1 MATKTVERLLE
12 DVGAVM
18 AGHFLLT
25 SGRHSPIYL
34 EKFRFL
40 EYPEHTAHLSSS
52 IARHFKDAGIQV
64 VAGPT
69 TGGVIVAYEVA
80 RQLEAR
86 SIYAERGEGESR
98 VFRRGFTIDA
108 NEPVLVV
115 DDIVTTGGSLR
126 AMLDAVTAIG
136 GRVAGVGVIIDR
148 AEEPVPLDVPYFACY
163 ELRLPTYAASQCP
176 QCRDGMPLTAPGR
189 GTA

>member
-1 MATKTVERLLE
+1 MATNDVERLLE

-40 EYPEHTAHLSSS
+40 EYPAHTERLARS
-52 IARHFKDAGIQV
+52 IADHFREAGIRV

-80 RQLEAR
+80 RQIGAR
-86 SIYAERGEGESR
+86 SIYAERGEGDAR
-98 VFRRGFTIDA
+98 IFRRGFTIDPD
-108 NEPVLVV
+108 EPVLVV
-115 DDIVTTGGSLR
+115 DDIVTTGGSLL
-126 AMLDAVTAIG
+126 AMLEAVKSTG
-136 GRVAGVGVIIDR
+136 GRIAGVGVIIDR
-148 AEEPVPLDVPYFACY
+148 TEEPIPLDVPYFACH
-163 ELRLPTYAASQCP
+163 EIRLPTYAAPQCP
-176 QCRDGMPLTAPGR
+176 QCRDGMPLTVPGR
-189 GTA
+189 GS